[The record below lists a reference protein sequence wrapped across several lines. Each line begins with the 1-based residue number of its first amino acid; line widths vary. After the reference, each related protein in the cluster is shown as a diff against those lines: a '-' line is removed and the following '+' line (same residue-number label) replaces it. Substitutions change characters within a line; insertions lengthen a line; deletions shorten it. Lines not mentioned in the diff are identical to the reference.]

1 MIKMTPITP
10 KRVLSARQLARV
22 VENQLNM
29 SALAVKVDY
38 EVTSQTWKH
47 QPSFTITSSPGERI
61 IGTSDEIYGYVDDGT
76 RPHVI
81 RPRRAKRLR
90 FSPGGRAKTSPGQIR
105 SGAGRKGSGVVFAK
119 QVNHPGT
126 KARNFS
132 KAIAEKWR
140 KLLPQQLQRAIDAE
154 VV

>member
-1 MIKMTPITP
+1 
-10 KRVLSARQLARV
+10 
-22 VENQLNM
+22 M
-29 SALAVKVDY
+29 SALAVKVDF

-47 QPSFTITSSPGERI
+47 QPSFTIKASPGERVI
-61 IGTSDEIYGYVDDGT
+61 STADEIYGYVDQGT

-81 RPRRAKRLR
+81 RPRAGKRLR

-105 SGAGRKGSGVVFAK
+105 SGSGARGSGVVWAK

-132 KAIAEKWR
+132 KAIAAKWR
-140 KLLPQQLQRAIDAE
+140 KLLPQQMQRAIDAE
-154 VV
+154 VP